1 MPFKARG
8 LGRLPHRGRERDSGP
23 FERCV
28 HKPVRLLGLGLGIA
42 LQRGLRSQ
50 GLNTL
55 GIPWVL
61 VVVMLLASVVVGI
74 LAAALPSMRAIR
86 LDILDAMAHV

>member
-28 HKPVRLLGLGLGIA
+28 HKPVRLLGLGLGRVGHPKQCLLSIA
-42 LQRGLRSQ
+42 YDAKR
-50 GLNTL
+50 
-55 GIPWVL
+55 IV
-61 VVVMLLASVVVGI
+61 ASHV
-74 LAAALPSMRAIR
+74 PEPAIR
-86 LDILDAMAHV
+86 VVHCSLVALA